1 MEDETN
7 DYTISI
13 GDLTFSNVDNSI
25 TDFSLN
31 SNTTDTIDISWIYS
45 NTNLDINEVE
55 RMCKEY
61 PALEKTWRNFKSV
74 YDMVKQDYKGKVKAG
89 DIEDE
94 YPF

>member
-1 MEDETN
+1 MEDEIK
-7 DYTISI
+7 DFTISI
-13 GDLTFSNVDNSI
+13 GEEIRYGDNSI

-31 SNTTDTIDISWIYS
+31 SNTTDTIDISWIYN

>member
-31 SNTTDTIDISWIYS
+31 SNTTDTIDISWIYN

>member
-31 SNTTDTIDISWIYS
+31 SNTTDTIDISWIYN

-74 YDMVKQDYKGKVKAG
+74 YDMIKQDYKGKVKAG

>member
-31 SNTTDTIDISWIYS
+31 SNTTDTIDIGWIYN